1 MKTTLI
7 IVFLVISLVLA
18 IGGIVLYYF
27 YNDGSLEKKKD
38 NKTEEKITLKYTETS
53 ENKVEG
59 IYMID
64 VSDVVDKVMPSI
76 VSITSKTL
84 INNGQYGFS
93 YFYGQEQYATGAG
106 SGIIIN
112 QNKNELLIL
121 TNFFM
126 SFNFFSSLF
135 NLQNLL

>member
-1 MKTTLI
+1 MNNEFEAQYEEIKNVPSRNKGDNAFKVI

-38 NKTEEKITLKYTETS
+38 NEPEEKITLKYTETS
-53 ENKVEG
+53 EIKVEG

-106 SGIIIN
+106 S
-112 QNKNELLIL
+112 
-121 TNFFM
+121 
-126 SFNFFSSLF
+126 
-135 NLQNLL
+135 